1 VLSAIALLFFIGA
14 TGKSAQFPLYVWLP
28 DAMEGP
34 TPVSAL
40 IHAATMV
47 TAGVYMVARSSA
59 LFQLTPQTLGIVAVV
74 GAFTAIFAA
83 SIALVQN
90 DIKRVL
96 AYSTVSQLGYMFLAL
111 GVGAYWVAIFHLFT
125 HAFFK
130 ALLFLCSGSVI
141 HAMGG
146 EQDMRHMG
154 GLRHKIPITYWT
166 MLIGTLA
173 IAGVPGLAGFFS
185 KDEIL
190 WQTYSSGSKALW
202 TVGLATAGLTAFY
215 MWRLMAMTFYGKS
228 RVSPE
233 AAAHIHESPAS
244 MTVPLSVLAAGS
256 VLAGWLSVP
265 KAFNLSEVFYTFE
278 RWLNPLL
285 APAAEAVREVA
296 HDSSME
302 WILMFVSVAVAGI
315 GISVAYRFYQV
326 KPDIP
331 ESLARTFQ
339 PLYNTLYHKWYVD
352 EIYDFLFVNGLGKGG
367 GEVLGAFDRNVVDG
381 AVNGAGWL
389 TRFSSTV
396 SMWWDTWI
404 VDGAVRLGS
413 FTVKLLSYP
422 VCILQTGRV
431 QAYALFVVVG
441 VLVFFGYYLAGK

>member
-1 VLSAIALLFFIGA
+1 
-14 TGKSAQFPLYVWLP
+14 
-28 DAMEGP
+28 
-34 TPVSAL
+34 
-40 IHAATMV
+40 
-47 TAGVYMVARSSA
+47 
-59 LFQLTPQTLGIVAVV
+59 
-74 GAFTAIFAA
+74 
-83 SIALVQN
+83 
-90 DIKRVL
+90 
-96 AYSTVSQLGYMFLAL
+96 
-111 GVGAYWVAIFHLFT
+111 
-125 HAFFK
+125 
-130 ALLFLCSGSVI
+130 
-141 HAMGG
+141 
-146 EQDMRHMG
+146 
-154 GLRHKIPITYWT
+154 

-190 WQTYSSGSKALW
+190 WQTYNSDLGSKALW
-202 TVGLATAGLTAFY
+202 AVGLATAGLTAFY